1 MLRRALLTLS
11 LASTALVAA
20 LPAAAQEW
28 PARPVRMIIPFA
40 AGGVTDMI
48 GRVVG
53 QGLSQRLGQPVV
65 AENRVGAGGNIG
77 ADACAKATDGHTI
90 CMGTI
95 SSHAINP
102 AIYPRIPFDNLRDF
116 APVALLGQQPNA
128 LVVANALPVRSLQ
141 ELVAYMKAR
150 PGQMNYGSSGVG
162 TSTHLAGELLTQ
174 LTGTEA
180 THVPYRSSA
189 QLVTDILAGQLP
201 MSFDNFSS
209 VWPHAREGRMRALA
223 VGSATRW
230 PTAPDLPTVAEI
242 LPGFESLSWHGLFA
256 PATTPPANLA
266 RLIRETEATLRA
278 PEVTARFADVGI
290 APGTISGDAFRAFVA
305 TETGRWG
312 DVARRANIRAE

>member
-223 VGSATRW
+223 VGSAARW
-230 PTAPDLPTVAEI
+230 PTAPDLPTVAEV